1 LKITPTANNFRIL
14 KKYRH
19 LFFDL
24 DHTLWDYD
32 KNVQE
37 SLTELHQAY
46 QLSNVGILEPENFIQ
61 SFYNVNFKLWAL
73 YDVGKIDKV
82 SLREKRF
89 KLIFENAGA
98 DPFSVPKQMEDDFM
112 HRTSSKPHLLPYTFE
127 ILEYLKPNYG
137 LHIISNGFDESQAKK
152 MHSSGLTPYFDLIVT
167 SETTGHKKPDPRIF
181 QYAMDKLGVKSS
193 ETIMI
198 GDNPNSDILGAIR
211 SNMDNVYFDPHE
223 KGIEHQPTYTIRHL
237 KELQSIL

>member
-1 LKITPTANNFRIL
+1 MKT
-14 KKYRH
+14 YQH

-32 KNVQE
+32 RNVHE
-37 SLTELHQAY
+37 SLSEIHHLY
-46 QLSNVGILEPENFIQ
+46 QLENMGIKDASAFIN

-73 YDVGKIDKV
+73 YDVGKIDKD

-89 KLIFENAGA
+89 KLVFENAGA
-98 DPFSVPKQMEDDFM
+98 DANAVPTAMEEDFM
-112 HRTSSKPHLLPYTFE
+112 HRTSSKPHVLPYTFE
-127 ILEYLKPNYG
+127 ILEYLKPKYR
-137 LHIISNGFDESQAKK
+137 LHIISNGFNESQAKK
-152 MHSSGLTPYFDLIVT
+152 MDASGLTPYFDLVVT

-181 QYAMDKLGVKSS
+181 QFAMDKLGANSAAS
-193 ETIMI
+193 MMI

-211 SNMDNVYFDPHE
+211 ANIDNVYFDPHE

-237 KELQSIL
+237 KELEKFL